1 MSDDDQLIS
10 IFEDVPEVPA
20 SALQKAWRVLIV
32 DDDTEVHSATA
43 FVLRNFTYQGLGVD
57 MQHAYSAAEARR
69 ILGTD
74 PAFAVIL
81 LDVVME
87 TEDAGLK
94 MVRHIREE
102 LGMAEVRI
110 ILRTGQ
116 PGYAME
122 LEVFTGYDIND
133 YRTKSELTQVRLFT
147 AMISAL
153 RSYEQIRSIAEN
165 RRGLEKIVHAS
176 ADLMELHAV
185 GSFAEGVLI
194 QLSGLLRVPMHGIVC
209 AQRGSPVDGSDPDG
223 LYVIGATGPHR
234 DWLALP
240 LARLEQPRIV
250 DAIEQAVAGKE
261 HYYGD
266 GCTVI
271 YIRGGESEGAVYVET
286 VNALQETDRQLLEV
300 FAANISSC
308 YSNVK
313 LVERL
318 NYVAYHDGLTHL
330 PNRSQFIVEL
340 DDVASAGEQVV
351 VALVDLRHFAD
362 LNDGLGHDVGN
373 KLLKAVAIRLRE
385 ELGGVCRIARV
396 GADVFGVVGPESQ
409 VNPDRLD
416 RVFERPLAVGEH
428 ALPVSINLGLCR
440 VLGDERSGLVLLKG
454 ANIALNRAKRSL
466 YDNYQYFVPEMEDR
480 SRWRLEIINRL
491 RGDFRSGKLAVWFQP
506 KVALTGGACVGVE
519 ALLRWPGEG
528 GGFIQPPDVFI
539 PLAEYSGVIVEI
551 GRWVL
556 EESSRAYAQLRRE
569 SEGEVS
575 VAVNVSMPQFLTA
588 GFVQEVREIMARH
601 ALPPG
606 ALELEIT
613 ESVAMEEPKA
623 VIGSLAALREAG
635 ARVAIDDFGTGYSS
649 LAQLHE
655 LPIDCLKID
664 RAFIKDIAAGKGG
677 MFAETIVALG
687 SKLGLTIV
695 AEGVETE
702 EQAGFL
708 RGLGCKVAQGFLY
721 GSPMPLPQLLNWL
734 RQRRQAS

>member
-1 MSDDDQLIS
+1 MNDDDQLVT
-10 IFEDVPEVPA
+10 IFDDLPEIAAGLPT
-20 SALQKAWRVLIV
+20 QAWRILIV
-32 DDDTEVHSATA
+32 DDDAEVHSATA
-43 FVLRNFTYQGLGVD
+43 FVLKNFSYQGQGVE
-57 MQHAYSAAEARR
+57 MRHAYSAAEARD
-69 ILGTD
+69 ILQAD
-74 PAFAVIL
+74 RSFAVIL

-87 TEDAGLK
+87 TDDAGLR
-94 MVRHIREE
+94 MVRYIREE
-102 LGMAEVRI
+102 LGMPEVRI

-194 QLSGLLRVPMHGIVC
+194 QLGGLLRVPMHGIVC

-240 LARLEQPRIV
+240 LEKLEQPRIV
-250 DAIEQAVAGKE
+250 EAIERAVAAKE
-261 HYYGD
+261 HYYGAR
-266 GCTVI
+266 CTVI

-286 VNALQETDRQLLEV
+286 TSPLLENDRQLLEV

-308 YSNVK
+308 FSNVK

-330 PNRSQFIVEL
+330 PNRSQFILEL
-340 DDVASAGEQVV
+340 DDVARAGEQVV
-351 VALVDLRHFAD
+351 VALIDLRHFAD

-385 ELGGVCRIARV
+385 ELGGICRIARV

-409 VNPDRLD
+409 VNPDHLSL
-416 RVFERPLAVGEH
+416 VFERPLAVGEH

-440 VLGDERSGLVLLKG
+440 VLGDERSGLALLKG

-466 YDNYQYFVPEMEDR
+466 HDNYQYFVREMEDR

-491 RGDFRSGKLAVWFQP
+491 RSDFRAGKLAVWFQP
-506 KVALTGGACVGVE
+506 KVALNGGACVGVE

-556 EESSRAYAQLRRE
+556 EESCSAYALLRQQ
-569 SEGEVS
+569 SGTDVS
-575 VAVNVSMPQFLTA
+575 VAVNVSMPQFLNA
-588 GFVQEVREIMARH
+588 GFVQEVRDIMVRN
-601 ALPPG
+601 ALPAG

-623 VIGSLAALREAG
+623 VIGSLVALREAG

-664 RAFIKDIAAGKGG
+664 RAFIKDITAGKGG

-708 RGLGCKVAQGFLY
+708 RGLGCEVAQGFLY
-721 GSPMPLPQLLNWL
+721 GRPMPLPQLLDWL
-734 RQRRQAS
+734 RQRRAQG

>member
-1 MSDDDQLIS
+1 MRDDDQLITFIDDS
-10 IFEDVPEVPA
+10 QDIATKEPQP
-20 SALQKAWRVLIV
+20 AWRVLIV
-32 DDDTEVHSATA
+32 DDDAEVHTATA
-43 FVLRNFTYQGLGVD
+43 YVLKNFAYQGVGIEL
-57 MQHAYSAAEARR
+57 QHAYSAAEAREALR
-69 ILGTD
+69 LDRG
-74 PAFAVIL
+74 FAVIL

-94 MVRHIREE
+94 MVRFIREE
-102 LGMAEVRI
+102 LAMAEVRI

-122 LEVFTGYDIND
+122 LEVFTDYDIND
-133 YRTKSELTQVRLFT
+133 YRTKSELTQVRLFS

-176 ADLMELHAV
+176 ADLMEMHAI
-185 GSFAEGVLI
+185 GTFAEGVLI
-194 QLSGLLRVPMHGIVC
+194 QLGGLLRVPMNGIVC

-223 LYVIGATGPHR
+223 LYIIGATGPHR
-234 DWLALP
+234 EWLALP
-240 LARLEQPRIV
+240 LSKLDQPQMAE
-250 DAIEQAVAGKE
+250 AISKAVASKE
-261 HYYGD
+261 HHYGPA
-266 GCTVI
+266 CTVI
-271 YIRGGESEGAVYVET
+271 YIRGGDSEGAVYVQT
-286 VNALQETDRQLLEV
+286 SSPLAETDRQLLEV

-308 YSNVK
+308 FSNVK

-330 PNRSQFIVEL
+330 PNRSQFILEL
-340 DDVASAGEQVV
+340 DDVASAGAQVV
-351 VALVDLRHFAD
+351 VALIDLRHFAD

-373 KLLKAVAIRLRE
+373 KLLKAVAVRLRE

-396 GADVFGVVGPESQ
+396 GADVFGVVGPESR
-409 VNPDRLD
+409 VTPESLN

-428 ALPVSINLGLCR
+428 TLPVSINIGLCR
-440 VLGDERSGLVLLKG
+440 VLGEERSGLILLKG

-466 YDNYQYFVPEMEDR
+466 HDNYQYFVSEMEDR

-491 RGDFRSGKLAVWFQP
+491 RGDFRAGKLAVWYQP
-506 KVALTGGACVGVE
+506 KVALNGGACIGVE
-519 ALLRWPGEG
+519 ALLRWPGDD

-556 EESSRAYAQLRRE
+556 EESCRTLALIGQE
-569 SEGEVS
+569 SSAAMS
-575 VAVNVSMPQFLTA
+575 VAVNVSMPQFLNA
-588 GFVQEVREIMARH
+588 GFVQEVRELMIRH
-601 ALPPG
+601 ALPAG

-623 VIGSLAALREAG
+623 VIGSLVALREAG
-635 ARVAIDDFGTGYSS
+635 IRVAIDDFGTGYSS

-664 RAFIKDIAAGKGG
+664 RVFIKDISGGKGG

-708 RGLGCKVAQGFLY
+708 RGLGCKVAQGYLY
-721 GSPMPLPQLLNWL
+721 GRPMPLPQLLDWL
-734 RQRRQAS
+734 RERLQQG

>member
-1 MSDDDQLIS
+1 MSDDDQLVT
-10 IFEDVPEVPA
+10 IFDD
-20 SALQKAWRVLIV
+20 LQDIAAGQPMQAWRILIV
-32 DDDTEVHSATA
+32 DDDAEVHSATA
-43 FVLRNFTYQGLGVD
+43 FVLKNFSYQGRCIE
-57 MQHAYSAAEARR
+57 MRHAYSAAEARD
-69 ILGTD
+69 ILQADRG
-74 PAFAVIL
+74 FAVIL

-87 TEDAGLK
+87 TEDAGLR
-94 MVRHIREE
+94 MVRHIRQE
-102 LGMAEVRI
+102 LGMPEVRI

-153 RSYEQIRSIAEN
+153 RSYEQICSIAEN

-194 QLSGLLRVPMHGIVC
+194 QLSGLLRVPMSGIVC

-240 LARLEQPRIV
+240 LAKLEQARIV
-250 DAIEQAVAGKE
+250 EAIEKVIGSKE
-261 HYYGD
+261 HHYD
-266 GCTVI
+266 PRCTVI

-286 VNALQETDRQLLEV
+286 GSPLQENDRQLLEV

-330 PNRSQFIVEL
+330 PNRSQFILEL
-340 DDVASAGEQVV
+340 DEVASSGAQVV
-351 VALVDLRHFAD
+351 VALVDMRHFAD

-373 KLLKAVAIRLRE
+373 RLLKAVAIRLRE
-385 ELGGVCRIARV
+385 EFGGICRIARV
-396 GADVFGVVGPESQ
+396 GADVFGVVGPESR
-409 VNPDRLD
+409 VNPEYFS

-440 VLGDERSGLVLLKG
+440 VLGDERSGLALLKG

-466 YDNYQYFVPEMEDR
+466 HDNYQYFVPEMEDR

-506 KVALTGGACVGVE
+506 KVALAGGDCVGVE
-519 ALLRWPGEG
+519 ALLRWPDEE

-556 EESSRAYAQLRRE
+556 EESCRAYALLRQE
-569 SEGEVS
+569 SDGAVS
-575 VAVNVSMPQFLTA
+575 VAVNVSMPQFLNA
-588 GFVQEVREIMARH
+588 GFVQEVRDIMARN
-601 ALPPG
+601 ALPAG

-623 VIGSLAALREAG
+623 VIGSLVALREAG

-655 LPIDCLKID
+655 LPIDSLKID
-664 RAFIKDIAAGKGG
+664 RAFIKDITAGKGG

-721 GSPMPLPQLLNWL
+721 ARPMPLSQLLDWL
-734 RQRRQAS
+734 RQRRKG